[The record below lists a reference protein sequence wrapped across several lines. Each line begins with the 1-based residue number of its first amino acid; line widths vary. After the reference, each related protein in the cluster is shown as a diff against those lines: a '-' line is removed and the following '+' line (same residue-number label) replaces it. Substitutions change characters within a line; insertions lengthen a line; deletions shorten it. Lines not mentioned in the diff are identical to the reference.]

1 MFQQLKF
8 VVFACLVFL
17 CVAAIPVSAFAEI
30 GEINPYAG
38 YVWPGNFTGIGDFK
52 GSQIFG
58 VRGGAFVG
66 QNFEIGGNYS
76 WNNHFQ
82 PRKSNPDASF
92 AGDLGFPQGA
102 VRAHT
107 YEAEFTYN
115 FGKRTL
121 FGSSAVRPYVVGG
134 AGGLTTNIKN
144 EDEFVLNVRPV
155 L

>member
-52 GSQIFG
+52 GSQVFG

-66 QNFEIGGNYS
+66 QAAELHRKRSIHYIDS
-76 WNNHFQ
+76 WKHQN
-82 PRKSNPDASF
+82 R
-92 AGDLGFPQGA
+92 DLPG
-102 VRAHT
+102 
-107 YEAEFTYN
+107 
-115 FGKRTL
+115 
-121 FGSSAVRPYVVGG
+121 SAVPKLDHGSPAATG
-134 AGGLTTNIKN
+134 PTA
-144 EDEFVLNVRPV
+144 
-155 L
+155 